1 MPGRKDIAD
10 VLRDRIRAGDYPVG
24 SKMPSTREITG
35 ELGGSRAT
43 TSAALHLLADEGFLT
58 LKDKSTAV
66 VRSPEAT
73 GETPEARI
81 ADVREELLA
90 LRDDVAEVQQRL
102 DEVTDRLAN
111 ALDRL
116 RT

>member
-1 MPGRKDIAD
+1 MPGRKDIAAT
-10 VLRDRIRAGDYPVG
+10 LRDRIRTGDYPVG
-24 SKMPSTREITG
+24 SKMPSTREINS

-43 TSAALHLLADEGFLT
+43 ASAALHLLADEGFLT

-66 VRSPEAT
+66 VASPEAT
-73 GETPEARI
+73 GNTPEARL
-81 ADVREELLA
+81 ADVRGELLA

>member
-1 MPGRKDIAD
+1 MPGRKEIAAT
-10 VLRDRIRAGDYPVG
+10 LRDRIRAGGYSVG

-43 TSAALHLLADEGFLT
+43 ASAALHLLADEGFLT

-66 VRSPEAT
+66 VRSPEPT
-73 GETPEARI
+73 GETPEARL
-81 ADVREELLA
+81 ADVRAELLA
-90 LRDDVAEVQQRL
+90 LRDDVVEVQQRL

-116 RT
+116 RI